1 MTRWRPFTSVSDCHG
16 EARLPLM
23 TPAADPLIP
32 TLSHRWATIAS
43 ITICLRLAL
52 FPLVARMQSNGARL
66 AAIQP
71 QTAALMSRMTEA
83 KKVNDTQALG
93 VYTRQLQQLFA
104 ENKCHPLYSLSLPL
118 LQVPL
123 FMTFFFAVRG
133 MAMLPVPQFKEGG
146 LGWFTDLTL
155 PDPYY
160 ILPITSVL
168 FQLGV
173 LEVSMMNAA
182 ADRR

>member
-1 MTRWRPFTSVSDCHG
+1 MVSLRRR
-16 EARLPLM
+16 AALRLPIAYRVCSL
-23 TPAADPLIP
+23 
-32 TLSHRWATIAS
+32 RWATIAS

-52 FPLVARMQSNGARL
+52 FPLVARMQANGARL

-71 QTAALMSRMTEA
+71 QTAALMSRMSEA
-83 KKVNDTQALG
+83 KKANDTQAMG
-93 VYTRQLQQLFA
+93 IYTRQLQQLFA
-104 ENKCHPLYSLSLPL
+104 ENNCHPLYSLSLPL

-146 LGWFTDLTL
+146 LAWFTDLTL
-155 PDPYY
+155 PDPFY

-173 LEVSMMNAA
+173 LEVSHKSLRACPYHGCG
-182 ADRR
+182 